1 MALPSFEYLLFLL
14 SPRVRP
20 AVGCGE
26 VTKYLGEVMRSIAL
40 GWRAMACLVV
50 MVAAVGCGSSGTQ
63 PSVPTTTDPDAPKI
77 ERISKDSPGEGSAAR
92 TPEAEPLG
100 VD

>member
-1 MALPSFEYLLFLL
+1 
-14 SPRVRP
+14 
-20 AVGCGE
+20 
-26 VTKYLGEVMRSIAL
+26 MRSIAS

-50 MVAAVGCGSSGTQ
+50 MVAAVGCGSSGSQ
-63 PSVPTTTDPDAPKI
+63 PTVPTTTDPDAPKI
-77 ERISKDSPGEGSAAR
+77 ERINMGSPGEGSAAR